1 MGKRTDDHHSEMDNG
16 APRSSHAATDA
27 VLAKGAYEL
36 NDIAAGMLNHRI
48 AALVFLPW
56 LCRYTQQVRDAARAE
71 ERDAI
76 LALPDLPEEAK
87 AVIRAVV
94 GRISAA

>member
-1 MGKRTDDHHSEMDNG
+1 MKRSD
-16 APRSSHAATDA
+16 TDA
-27 VLAKGAYEL
+27 VLAKGADDL
-36 NDIAAGMLNHRI
+36 AAIAHGMLKHKI

-76 LALPDLPEEAK
+76 LAIPGLSDEAK
-87 AVIRAVV
+87 AAIRAWTV
-94 GRISAA
+94 GGMSEA